1 LSRWPKKVRG
11 HHVPNFPDLKKMQ
24 VSVGEQKPRQRQ
36 QQTPEQMLA
45 IAKMITAAMG
55 GTIDERL
62 N

>member
-1 LSRWPKKVRG
+1 
-11 HHVPNFPDLKKMQ
+11 MQ